1 MWPPSA
7 ADTIFLRLYV
17 QEPNFTGLYSWP
29 WQLIARGAENAKREN
44 ARHEIAGYEIAGHK
58 NRSKYGSS

>member
-1 MWPPSA
+1 
-7 ADTIFLRLYV
+7 V